1 MINLNI
7 SKQFS
12 TQYQVAR
19 PFPYIVIDNF
29 LPESILNSVISEID
43 KNKNW
48 AYDTVKWTEPFQV
61 NKFYWPHDA
70 ESANNLPKD
79 LPVTSTLINYLNSS
93 EMLKFLEELTGIKNL
108 MADELLMGGG
118 LHRIKSGGKL
128 SIHKDYTV
136 HPLKKIYRRLNLL
149 LYLNKD
155 WKSEWEGNLELW
167 DKNIKN
173 AEVKV
178 EPIFNRVVIFTIGDD
193 SLHGHPVPLNTPSDI
208 NRDSISLYYFTEEN
222 PKNDDG
228 QSVMF
233 FHTKPFQA
241 ATESSSGGTID
252 QGDFDSELCSI
263 FSV

>member
-1 MINLNI
+1 M
-7 SKQFS
+7 
-12 TQYQVAR
+12 
-19 PFPYIVIDNF
+19 
-29 LPESILNSVISEID
+29 
-43 KNKNW
+43 
-48 AYDTVKWTEPFQV
+48 
-61 NKFYWPHDA
+61 
-70 ESANNLPKD
+70 
-79 LPVTSTLINYLNSS
+79 
-93 EMLKFLEELTGIKNL
+93 
-108 MADELLMGGG
+108 
-118 LHRIKSGGKL
+118 
-128 SIHKDYTV
+128 
-136 HPLKKIYRRLNLL
+136 
-149 LYLNKD
+149 
-155 WKSEWEGNLELW
+155 W